1 MWVREVT
8 RMMGCSLVSDISH
21 VSRVMVCVVLDML
34 HPAVRQQDTVA
45 SLHITV
51 TVTALS
57 SVKLGSAVV
66 VMDTVL
72 VVVRVGSLFVDRGMV
87 YRCMVYRSM
96 VYRSMVYR
104 SGVYRSV
111 VYRGVV
117 YRSREGS
124 MIAWVVGGMVRCGP
138 GHSNHCCNHNEELLK
153 VEIMNHSVTSF

>member
-1 MWVREVT
+1 
-8 RMMGCSLVSDISH
+8 MGCSLVSDISH

-34 HPAVRQQDTVA
+34 HPAVRQEDAVA

-57 SVKLGSAVV
+57 GVKVGSAVV

-87 YRCMVYRSM
+87 YRGMVYRSG
-96 VYRSMVYR
+96 VYR

-111 VYRGVV
+111 VYRSVM
-117 YRSREGS
+117 YRRREGS
-124 MIAWVVGGMVRCGP
+124 MIAWVVGGMVRSGP

>member
-1 MWVREVT
+1 
-8 RMMGCSLVSDISH
+8 MMGCSLVSDISQ

-34 HPAVRQQDTVA
+34 HPSIRQQDTVA

-51 TVTALS
+51 PVTALS
-57 SVKLGSAVV
+57 SLKVGTAVV

-87 YRCMVYRSM
+87 YRGMVYRN
-96 VYRSMVYR
+96 
-104 SGVYRSV
+104 GVYRS
-111 VYRGVV
+111 VV

-124 MIAWVVGGMVRCGP
+124 MIAWVVGGMVRSGT
-138 GHSNHCCNHNEELLK
+138 GHSNHCCNHNDELLE

>member
-1 MWVREVT
+1 
-8 RMMGCSLVSDISH
+8 MMGRSLVSDISH

-34 HPAVRQQDTVA
+34 HPAVRQEDAVA

-51 TVTALS
+51 AVTALS
-57 SVKLGSAVV
+57 SLKVGSAVV
-66 VMDTVL
+66 VMDAVL

-87 YRCMVYRSM
+87 YRGMVYRSG
-96 VYRSMVYR
+96 VYR

-111 VYRGVV
+111 VYRSGVYRSVMYRSVV

-124 MIAWVVGGMVRCGP
+124 MIAWVLGGMVRCGP
-138 GHSNHCCNHNEELLK
+138 GHSNHCCNHNDELLE

>member
-1 MWVREVT
+1 
-8 RMMGCSLVSDISH
+8 MGRSLVSDISH

-34 HPAVRQQDTVA
+34 HPAVRQQDAVA

-57 SVKLGSAVV
+57 SLKLGSAVV
-66 VMDTVL
+66 VMDAVL

-87 YRCMVYRSM
+87 YR
-96 VYRSMVYR
+96 SMVYR

-111 VYRGVV
+111 VYRSVV

-124 MIAWVVGGMVRCGP
+124 MIAWVVGGMVRSGP

-153 VEIMNHSVTSF
+153 VEIMNHSVTAF